1 MNGTETTFEVNG
13 VRLHATETGPPDGPL
28 VMLLHGFPEFS
39 WGWRKQLE
47 ALAGAG
53 YRVLAPDQRGYH
65 RSHKPRGLSAYHL
78 DVLAAD
84 VLALADA
91 RGAATFRLVGH
102 DWGGIVAWWVAT
114 RHPERVAQLAVL
126 NAPHPDAWRHLA
138 RRRLRQALKSYYV
151 ALFQLPF
158 LPEWLL
164 RAGGFRLLRR
174 AMTGTA
180 RRGTFS
186 REDLDRYA
194 EAWAQPGALTAML
207 NYYRA
212 LRLRRPAASARVRPE
227 TLVLWGVRDAFLE
240 RATAEASLRMCDR
253 GTGIFRE
260 NATHWLHLE
269 EADFVNDALLRFF
282 GKKSPPTP

>member
-1 MNGTETTFEVNG
+1 MNGTEKTFRVNG
-13 VRLHATETGPPDGPL
+13 IRLHATEAGPPDGPL
-28 VMLLHGFPEFS
+28 AILLHGFPEFR
-39 WGWRKQLE
+39 WGWRKQLD
-47 ALAGAG
+47 ALANAG

-65 RSHKPRGLSAYHL
+65 RSDKPPGLAAYHL

-91 RGAATFRLVGH
+91 CGAATFRLVGH
-102 DWGGIVAWWVAT
+102 DWGGLVAWWVAT
-114 RHPERVAQLAVL
+114 RHPERVAQLAIL
-126 NAPHPDAWRHLA
+126 NAPHPDAWRRLA

-158 LPEWLL
+158 VPEWLL
-164 RAGGFRLLRR
+164 RAGGFGLLRR
-174 AMTGTA
+174 AMSGTA

-186 REDLDRYA
+186 AADLDRYA

-212 LRLRRPAASARVRPE
+212 LRLPRPPAARVKPE

-240 RATAEASLRMCDR
+240 RANAEASLRLCDR
-253 GTGIFRE
+253 GTLIFRE

-269 EADFVNDALLRFF
+269 EADFVNAALLRFF
-282 GKKSPPTP
+282 GEKSPSVP